1 MKNTY
6 LFISFIL
13 LCNLSIYAQTPQAIN
28 YQGVARDGSGN
39 VLINQNIALRLSILS
54 GSASG
59 TVAYSEIHNK
69 TTDNF
74 GLFDLRIGQGTPIS
88 GSFSSIGWGAH
99 TYYLK
104 TEIDPAG
111 GTAWQLVGTNQ
122 FVSVPYALYAEQSGT
137 PGPTGPQGIQGIQ
150 GPTGAQGLQGV
161 AGTTGPTGNANISGT
176 DNYLIKFTTATTGGN
191 SLMYDNGSNVGI
203 GTSSPGARFDVAGG
217 DARINNVNF
226 GRGGGNMLTNT
237 TAGYL
242 ALNSNTGGVGNS
254 AFGYRTLYANTDGYF
269 NTAFGYNALYANT
282 TGYGNTAS
290 GYNALYSNVANSR
303 ITAIGYNAMFYADNR
318 TTGLETFNT
327 AVGYEALKGSTIAAN
342 NQGRWNTA
350 IGDQAL
356 FSNTFGSYNTANGCQ
371 ALYSNA
377 ANSRSTAI
385 GHNAMFYADNRT
397 TGRETFNTAIGYEAL
412 KGSATAANNIGRW
425 NTAIGNQALYSNIA
439 GDKNTANGNFA
450 LYANTYGISNAAFGN
465 EALVANIDGDYN
477 TAIGDQALLL
487 NATGNYNVACGLAAL
502 QSNVSGSNNTAC
514 GYGAFYG
521 GASYTNSTAI
531 GNQANISASNQVRL
545 GNLNTTSIGGY
556 ANWTNVSD
564 IRFKKQVQDMNVG
577 LDFIMKLRPV
587 TYHLDMDAIA
597 SFNKIPD
604 SLRIR
609 ESEQLKSQELQ
620 SGFIAQEVE
629 QAAKELG
636 YDFSGVDK
644 PKNNDDSYGLR
655 YAEFVVPLVKGMQ
668 EQQQMIERQ
677 NKTIDEMKIIIEKQ
691 QKQIDQLLSK

>member
-1 MKNTY
+1 MKKTY
-6 LFISFIL
+6 LFFTFIL
-13 LCNLSIYAQTPQAIN
+13 LSNLSIYAQTPQAIN

-74 GLFDLRIGQGTPIS
+74 GLFALRIGQGTPIS
-88 GSFSSIGWGAH
+88 GSFSAISWGAN

-282 TGYGNTAS
+282 TGYGNTAN
-290 GYNALYSNVANSR
+290 GYNALYNNV
-303 ITAIGYNAMFYADNR
+303 
-318 TTGLETFNT
+318 
-327 AVGYEALKGSTIAAN
+327 
-342 NQGRWNTA
+342 
-350 IGDQAL
+350 
-356 FSNTFGSYNTANGCQ
+356 
-371 ALYSNA
+371 

-385 GHNAMFYADNRT
+385 GYNAMFYADNRT
-397 TGRETFNTAIGYEAL
+397 TGRETFNTAVGYEAL
-412 KGSATAANNIGRW
+412 KGSATVANNQGRW
-425 NTAIGNQALYSNIA
+425 NTAVGDQALFSNTLGHSNFAGGRESLRSNTLGLFNTATGMQTLYSNQ
-439 GDKNTANGNFA
+439 
-450 LYANTYGISNAAFGN
+450 
-465 EALVANIDGDYN
+465 DGTDN
-477 TAIGDQALLL
+477 TAIGNAALYY
-487 NATGNYNVACGLAAL
+487 NVSGNYNVACGSGAL
-502 QSNVSGSNNTAC
+502 SSSTGSGNTGIGVSALSSNITGNSNTAL
-514 GYGAFYG
+514 GYDADVSF
-521 GASYTNSTAI
+521 SSLFNSTAI
-531 GNQANISASNQVRL
+531 GYGSRVTASNNMVFGNNAIVGWGFGVSPGTFALRVGTSTSNGNGAYLTL
-545 GNLNTTSIGGY
+545 GG
-556 ANWTNVSD
+556 AWTNNSSVGYKDNITSVDGAD
-564 IRFKKQVQDMNVG
+564 ILKKISLLELARWKYKGTDEYHIGPFAEQFYELFNVG
-577 LDFIMKLRPV
+577 VDNTHISTIDPSGVALLGIQ
-587 TYHLDMDAIA
+587 
-597 SFNKIPD
+597 
-604 SLRIR
+604 
-609 ESEQLKSQELQ
+609 QLAK
-620 SGFIAQEVE
+620 EVE
-629 QAAKELG
+629 NLK
-636 YDFSGVDK
+636 
-644 PKNNDDSYGLR
+644 
-655 YAEFVVPLVKGMQ
+655 
-668 EQQQMIERQ
+668 
-677 NKTIDEMKIIIEKQ
+677 KIIEQQ